1 MDENKVISPHDE
13 PKIICKKCGRERA
26 ATKFFKKKTKE
37 RIDICVDC
45 LTMYIDNYDYTTFS
59 WILEMFDIPYIK
71 NVWIKMAND
80 IYLKNPAK
88 FSNRSVIGKYIRT
101 MNMKQYAD
109 YCFADSD
116 KLNMAQEMAKERRE
130 ATVDKDYVLQ
140 LQKELEEG
148 KISKAQYDTLSPE
161 TPSSIDK
168 EEEEFIALKEEA
180 IKPIQQGADEGEI
193 RKQLTDEE
201 YQYLLM
207 KWGYLYQPSQLV
219 QMEKLYNKYANE
231 YELNVDRED
240 TLKKIC
246 KTSLKMD
253 EALDVGDTQSYQKL
267 ASVYDQLRKAGKFT
281 EVQNKEEQERYLDS
295 VGELVA
301 LCEREG
307 GPIKEFVDPDEYPQD
322 KVDFTIKDL
331 KSYNYNLA
339 TNELNLSD
347 LIQTYIDKLDK
358 AEQSGNDIDL
368 NKGLITSKEEE
379 AEEETLS
386 DQEAIDF
393 QDYLDNE
400 IERDAQMLLDSF
412 GGDI

>member
-161 TPSSIDK
+161 TPSSIDQ

-379 AEEETLS
+379 TEEDTLS

>member
-1 MDENKVISPHDE
+1 MDEDKVISPHDE

-301 LCEREG
+301 LCEHEG

-379 AEEETLS
+379 AEEDTLS

>member
-295 VGELVA
+295 IGELVA

-339 TNELNLSD
+339 TNELNLGD

-358 AEQSGNDIDL
+358 AEQNGNDIDL

-379 AEEETLS
+379 TEEDTLS

>member
-295 VGELVA
+295 VGELVV

-379 AEEETLS
+379 AEEDTLS

>member
-1 MDENKVISPHDE
+1 MDEDKVISPHDE

-161 TPSSIDK
+161 TPSSIDQ

-180 IKPIQQGADEGEI
+180 VKPIQQGADEGEI

-379 AEEETLS
+379 AEEDTLS